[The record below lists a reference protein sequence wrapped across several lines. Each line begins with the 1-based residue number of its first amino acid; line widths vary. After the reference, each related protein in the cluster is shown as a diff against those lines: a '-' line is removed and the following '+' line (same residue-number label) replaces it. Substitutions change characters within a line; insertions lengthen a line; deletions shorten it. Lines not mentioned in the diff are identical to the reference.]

1 MCGRNVPR
9 DHKVANGAEGKKK
22 PSSAKAP
29 LEVSGG
35 VWTHPSVR
43 PSVLPRGSPFL
54 ASSLTEYAR
63 DLFVRGRETKG
74 SPISTAFYLCPAAP
88 ASPPP
93 VLSHVSSPQ
102 EAALLEG

>member
-22 PSSAKAP
+22 ASSAKAP

-43 PSVLPRGSPFL
+43 PAAGVAVPRFLPHGIR
-54 ASSLTEYAR
+54 T
-63 DLFVRGRETKG
+63 
-74 SPISTAFYLCPAAP
+74 
-88 ASPPP
+88 
-93 VLSHVSSPQ
+93 
-102 EAALLEG
+102 